1 MKLRTISIN
10 YMNFQFI
17 IDDIKKIYKEK
28 DKYKKSY
35 EESKKKIIELEK
47 KLNKINKKISGK
59 GLFGR
64 KNKEVKQSA
73 EQNQIIL
80 ELKKTYKELE
90 KNKFYSKIY
99 NNIEDNSTIY
109 DILNLAN
116 SYYNYLTNCM
126 IENNKTITQE
136 KIDEQINK
144 LNEFLNN
151 PFNNIITNLT
161 ITDEKDIAMII
172 KDRYQLLNFN
182 VKQEDLNGKNLDN
195 LITLLENIVI
205 SFSLKN
211 TGLEIQNI
219 KEILK
224 IKDTLKI

>member
-1 MKLRTISIN
+1 M
-10 YMNFQFI
+10 
-17 IDDIKKIYKEK
+17 
-28 DKYKKSY
+28 
-35 EESKKKIIELEK
+35 
-47 KLNKINKKISGK
+47 
-59 GLFGR
+59 
-64 KNKEVKQSA
+64 
-73 EQNQIIL
+73 

-205 SFSLKN
+205 LDNLITLLENIVISFCLKN

>member
-1 MKLRTISIN
+1 
-10 YMNFQFI
+10 
-17 IDDIKKIYKEK
+17 
-28 DKYKKSY
+28 
-35 EESKKKIIELEK
+35 
-47 KLNKINKKISGK
+47 
-59 GLFGR
+59 
-64 KNKEVKQSA
+64 
-73 EQNQIIL
+73 
-80 ELKKTYKELE
+80 
-90 KNKFYSKIY
+90 
-99 NNIEDNSTIY
+99 
-109 DILNLAN
+109 
-116 SYYNYLTNCM
+116 M

-195 LITLLENIVI
+195 LITLLENII
-205 SFSLKN
+205 IGFCLKN
-211 TGLEIQNI
+211 TGLEIRNI